1 MLHHDGNGNL
11 NFHLRE
17 IESFFEAC
25 LAAAATLTFLRSL
38 VRHLARFAHV
48 RRRFWPRGRC
58 PVAVARTV
66 QKLED
71 SSGKNL
77 ILALI
82 YPPTARCLATHFPD
96 P

>member
-1 MLHHDGNGNL
+1 VLALTVLQHGNGNFKL
-11 NFHLRE
+11 NFHRDLRE

-38 VRHLARFAHV
+38 VRHLARFAHT

-71 SSGKNL
+71 SSGKN
-77 ILALI
+77 
-82 YPPTARCLATHFPD
+82 
-96 P
+96 

>member
-1 MLHHDGNGNL
+1 MNGTGHEVACVGSNCSTTSMLHHDGNGNL

-17 IESFFEAC
+17 IKSFFEAC
-25 LAAAATLTFLRSL
+25 LAAAAATLTFLRSL

-71 SSGKNL
+71 SSGRN
-77 ILALI
+77 
-82 YPPTARCLATHFPD
+82 
-96 P
+96 

>member
-1 MLHHDGNGNL
+1 MHHRYWCNAGESCAIFAHLGYGNL

-71 SSGKNL
+71 SSGKN
-77 ILALI
+77 
-82 YPPTARCLATHFPD
+82 
-96 P
+96 

>member
-25 LAAAATLTFLRSL
+25 LAAAATLIFLRSL
-38 VRHLARFAHV
+38 VRHLARFAHT

-71 SSGKNL
+71 SSGKN
-77 ILALI
+77 
-82 YPPTARCLATHFPD
+82 
-96 P
+96 

>member
-38 VRHLARFAHV
+38 VRHLARFAHT

-71 SSGKNL
+71 SSGKN
-77 ILALI
+77 
-82 YPPTARCLATHFPD
+82 
-96 P
+96 

>member
-17 IESFFEAC
+17 IKSFFEAC

-38 VRHLARFAHV
+38 VRHLARFAHA

-71 SSGKNL
+71 SSGK
-77 ILALI
+77 I
-82 YPPTARCLATHFPD
+82 
-96 P
+96 